1 MELFYK
7 IRNKYTDDFKM
18 KKNMKKSDLYRV
30 KHDMYGNPRV
40 VVHFL
45 NLISNK
51 ESDKLTLDAKYS
63 LAYLRA
69 LKLGG
74 KKYRGK
80 DFGGGFVFQSY
91 NDDELVKNI
100 NELTKIN

>member
-1 MELFYK
+1 MEKL
-7 IRNKYTDDFKM
+7 
-18 KKNMKKSDLYRV
+18 DLYKV
-30 KHDMYGNPRV
+30 KNDIYGNPRV

-91 NDDELVKNI
+91 NDDELVKSI